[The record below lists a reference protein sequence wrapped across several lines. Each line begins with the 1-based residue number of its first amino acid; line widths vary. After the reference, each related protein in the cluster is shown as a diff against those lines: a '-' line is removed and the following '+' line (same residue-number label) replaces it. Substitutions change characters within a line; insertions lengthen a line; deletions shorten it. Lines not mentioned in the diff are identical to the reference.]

1 MKILI
6 TGSKGFVGTHLSRSL
21 SKKHKIVGFDVKD
34 GKDIFDTKLLNSN
47 LKNVEV
53 VIHLAAYVSGN
64 ESWEKPL
71 DYFMN
76 NGIGTFKVIDA
87 AIRNKVKRI
96 IFFSSAAVYGKP
108 LTPYG
113 ASKVFEEAIAT
124 SYKDRIE
131 TVVLRPFNIYGPGMK
146 PNDYR
151 VIPTFVSKALSGE
164 PLPVHDKGS
173 QTRTFCYVTDAVSG
187 FLKILLSEKNGEVYN
202 IGNEKPE
209 ITVYDLALAIA
220 KVSPKKV
227 AIKKIEYPA
236 SYPAGEPQR
245 RCPDL
250 TKSRTM
256 LDYNPK
262 VDLDTGL
269 RRSIDW
275 FISEYKL

>member
-131 TVVLRPFNIYGPGMK
+131 TVVLRPFNIYGKGQNPAYGYAIHNFYKGIRKIGEIEIYGDGNQTRDFIFIDDVTKAVEVMLTAKVPVGSVDLGTGKEIRILDLAKFVGKIVGK
-146 PNDYR
+146 PYAVKYLESRNEIR
-151 VIPTFVSKALSGE
+151 RSKASTIG
-164 PLPVHDKGS
+164 
-173 QTRTFCYVTDAVSG
+173 
-187 FLKILLSEKNGEVYN
+187 LKKLGINTNLFTS
-202 IGNEKPE
+202 
-209 ITVYDLALAIA
+209 
-220 KVSPKKV
+220 
-227 AIKKIEYPA
+227 IKDGLKLT
-236 SYPAGEPQR
+236 
-245 RCPDL
+245 L
-250 TKSRTM
+250 TK
-256 LDYNPK
+256 NK
-262 VDLDTGL
+262 
-269 RRSIDW
+269 
-275 FISEYKL
+275 